1 MTERVWRV
9 GELARETGVTVRTLH
24 HYDRLALLVPSSRT
38 SGGHRCYTRDD
49 VRRLHRI
56 VALRGFGFRL
66 EDIAAVLRAE
76 PDQDPRELVR
86 QELALVEDRITRATG
101 LRDRLLDVLDGLDH
115 AVEPSTSEFLRL
127 IEETITMNQPLTPE
141 EFARLTRQREEY
153 ARQLSSEELAALTK
167 RREAAFA
174 AMSPAE
180 RERLQAAR
188 AQMIPPGTE
197 ITGRAMPSSIP
208 DA

>member
-1 MTERVWRV
+1 MAERVWRV
-9 GELARETGVTVRTLH
+9 GELARESGVTVRTLH
-24 HYDRLALLVPSSRT
+24 HYDRLGLLVPSSRT
-38 SGGHRCYTRDD
+38 SGGHRCYTRAD

-56 VALRGFGFRL
+56 VALRGFGFGL
-66 EDIAAVLRAE
+66 EDIVAVLHAE
-76 PDQDPRELVR
+76 PDQDPRDLVR
-86 QELALVEDRITRATG
+86 QQLVLVEDRITRATG
-101 LRDRLLDVLDGLDH
+101 LRTRLLAVLDSLDH

-141 EFARLTRQREEY
+141 EFARLKRQREEHT
-153 ARQLSSEELAALTK
+153 RQLSPEELAALTK

-197 ITGRAMPSSIP
+197 PSG
-208 DA
+208 